1 MSTITLWL
9 AFYFVLFSE
18 YTFLLL
24 LVTLLQVEY
33 KIEYEYFIL
42 GFFFKRVF
50 MFITFGVFLEERGR
64 ERKYK
69 VINLFLLKLGAVCCL
84 KRELAF
90 TTSLKQFV
98 LTKSTCMCWL
108 AFERKTKN
116 IMLCAL
122 PLCFQLVIFEKLLY
136 NTNKIINTGTIFVLS
151 SFMQ

>member
-42 GFFFKRVF
+42 GVFFNVF
-50 MFITFGVFLEERGR
+50 LCSSLLGFFLEERGR

-69 VINLFLLKLGAVCCL
+69 VINLI
-84 KRELAF
+84 
-90 TTSLKQFV
+90 SYQ
-98 LTKSTCMCWL
+98 
-108 AFERKTKN
+108 N
-116 IMLCAL
+116 
-122 PLCFQLVIFEKLLY
+122 
-136 NTNKIINTGTIFVLS
+136 
-151 SFMQ
+151 